1 MFQNIYQDYPQNAA
15 GDAGR
20 LEKYYKCTSTEIAT
34 FIMRMNDYKE
44 FVFAGNPTIHIK
56 KKLIVARSF

>member
-1 MFQNIYQDYPQNAA
+1 MFQNIYQDYPHNAA

-44 FVFAGNPTIHIK
+44 FVFAGNPTRHIK
-56 KKLIVARSF
+56 KK